1 MLRTHPQC
9 WTGRFS
15 PVRHQHSACKSR
27 CAFLGLWAIGYRA
40 KSAWKTTG
48 VSLALSRRTPRP
60 ARLMCLA
67 RAGGSRREP
76 EGAGD
81 GVPGCPA
88 LLMASL
94 QCSLCQRV
102 FESLDLGGSA
112 DRHKDC
118 APSLGFIYSW
128 ICLRH
133 RLHVPPQVRL

>member
-76 EGAGD
+76 EM
-81 GVPGCPA
+81 GCRGA
-88 LLMASL
+88 LLFSWL
-94 QCSLCQRV
+94 LCNV
-102 FESLDLGGSA
+102 VCAKESLSHWTWGGVQTGTRTAHLLLDLYIV
-112 DRHKDC
+112 
-118 APSLGFIYSW
+118 GFVYDTDSMSHPKCVYSV
-128 ICLRH
+128 L
-133 RLHVPPQVRL
+133 